1 MAQAIKQAIR
11 LNFYLELKSVMRN
24 LLGTQ
29 QNNLRHPM
37 FLKGHIV
44 LYCIGCNFL

>member
-11 LNFYLELKSVMRN
+11 LNFYLRLKPVMRN
-24 LLGTQ
+24 PLGVQ

-37 FLKGHIV
+37 FLKDHIL